1 MLIDHNWTEILKRR
15 ELYREVFARFDHNT
29 VAKMEENDIMEI
41 SSNKELMLA
50 ECRVRCIVD
59 NAKEFG
65 SFSTYIWG
73 HVNHK
78 PMVSKFKHPRSVPF
92 RTPKSEAI
100 SKDLVRKG
108 FQLVGPVIVF
118 SFMQATVIV
127 LLYMLN
133 L

>member
-1 MLIDHNWTEILKRR
+1 MAAAAVAPDASGGVLDKEAMDAGVW
-15 ELYREVFARFDHNT
+15 EVFARFDHNT

-50 ECRVRCIVD
+50 ECRAAR
-59 NAKEFG
+59 EFG

-108 FQLVGPVIVF
+108 FQLVGR
-118 SFMQATVIV
+118 
-127 LLYMLN
+127 
-133 L
+133 